1 MVNVR
6 FSGVAAAF
14 QKVGIGDIT
23 PRHCNRVRLE
33 SFWSGGVVTVTNP
46 VAVHLEDIKRGGLR
60 VFKQVVELQVGTGRG
75 PLGVKGDSPV
85 LGDIAATHD
94 CLCSAEI
101 T

>member
-1 MVNVR
+1 MG
-6 FSGVAAAF
+6 FSGVAEAF
-14 QKVGIGDIT
+14 QKVGLGNSM
-23 PRHCNRVRLE
+23 PRRCKRVHLE
-33 SFWSGGVVTVTNP
+33 SVWSGGGVTVTNL
-46 VAVHLEDIKRGGLR
+46 VAVHLKDIKRGGLR